1 MSARSKARK
10 AALDLLYESDI
21 RGRPVSEVLKA
32 RLVEVEYPIREF
44 TQSLVAGVAEHR
56 SRIDEI
62 IGMRAKSWDLD
73 RMPVLDRNILRLG
86 AYEILWSTEVPVSV
100 AIDEAVELAKTL
112 STEESPGYV
121 NGVLGAIAEIKG
133 DLVL

>member
-21 RGRPVSEVLKA
+21 RGRPVSEVLAA
-32 RLVEVEYPIREF
+32 RLIEVEYPIREF
-44 TQSLVAGVAEHR
+44 TQTLVAGVSEHR

-133 DLVL
+133 DLTL

>member
-1 MSARSKARK
+1 VSARSKARK

-21 RGRPVSEVLKA
+21 RGRPVSEVLAA
-32 RLVEVEYPIREF
+32 RLIEVEYPIREF
-44 TQSLVAGVAEHR
+44 TQTLVAGVAEHR

-112 STEESPGYV
+112 STEESPAYV

-133 DLVL
+133 DLAL

>member
-21 RGRPVSEVLKA
+21 RGRPVSEVITT
-32 RLVEVEYPIREF
+32 RLAEIEYPIREF
-44 TQSLVAGVAEHR
+44 TRDLVAGVSEHR

-86 AYEILWSTEVPVSV
+86 AFEILWSQDVPISV

-112 STEESPGYV
+112 STEESPGYI

-133 DLVL
+133 DLAL

>member
-21 RGRPVSEVLKA
+21 RGRPVSEVLA
-32 RLVEVEYPIREF
+32 VRLIEVEYPIREF
-44 TQSLVAGVAEHR
+44 TQFLVAGVAEHR

-86 AYEILWSTEVPVSV
+86 AYEILWGSDVPVSV

>member
-1 MSARSKARK
+1 VSARSKARK

-21 RGRPVSEVLKA
+21 RGRPVSEVLEA
-32 RLVEVEYPIREF
+32 RLIEVEYPIREF

-62 IGMRAKSWDLD
+62 IGMRAKFWDLD

-86 AYEILWSTEVPVSV
+86 AYEILWSTEVPISV

-121 NGVLGAIAEIKG
+121 NGVLGAIAEIRG

>member
-21 RGRPVSEVLKA
+21 RGRPVSEVLAA
-32 RLVEVEYPIREF
+32 RLIEVEYPIREF
-44 TQSLVAGVAEHR
+44 TQTLVAGVAEHR

-100 AIDEAVELAKTL
+100 AIDQAVELAKTL

-133 DLVL
+133 DLAL

>member
-1 MSARSKARK
+1 VSARSKARK

-32 RLVEVEYPIREF
+32 RLIEVEYPIREF
-44 TQSLVAGVAEHR
+44 TESLVAGVAEHR

-121 NGVLGAIAEIKG
+121 NGVLGAIAEIRG

>member
-32 RLVEVEYPIREF
+32 RLIEVEYPIREF

>member
-21 RGRPVSEVLKA
+21 RGRPVTEVLA
-32 RLVEVEYPIREF
+32 SRLSEVEYPVRQF
-44 TQSLVAGVAEHR
+44 TQELVLGVVEHR
-56 SRIDEI
+56 ARIDEI
-62 IGMRAKSWDLD
+62 ISMRAKAWDLD

-86 AYEILWSTEVPVSV
+86 AFEVLWSDTVPISV
-100 AIDEAVELAKTL
+100 AIDEAVELAKEL
-112 STEESPGYV
+112 STAESPNYV

-133 DLVL
+133 DLAL